1 MDEEEKKAR
10 LREIKLGNIHL
21 IGDFYLTNAI
31 PIKIISECVD
41 FLLKNV
47 DTLNICTLCELVK
60 KICKKIYFE
69 DLGLLEKITG
79 VLKDIYYNKDNLYSK
94 IDTKTKFKILDIM
107 DLKSAGFGIKEEDQ
121 LMKKDKFITEI
132 RSRKGSEFFP
142 AGINTRSRKS
152 SINPTNVEYIRRSRL
167 NSIADELKIVR
178 ENETPGLMDELVSNL
193 GSDIEFY
200 QCFRLTEE
208 EFALIQKANNGL
220 NNEIEEPEISDEEVN
235 KIFEKLS
242 EDLQC
247 EKFIL
252 VGHILENM
260 FSQNV
265 KNSNVTSSM
274 LIYLFTKNLI
284 SCEDIKHG

>member
-1 MDEEEKKAR
+1 MDDEEKRAR
-10 LREIKLGNIHL
+10 LREIKLGNIRL

-69 DLGLLEKITG
+69 DLILLENITK
-79 VLKDIYYNKDNLYSK
+79 VLKDIYYKKDVYSQ
-94 IDTKTKFKILDIM
+94 IDSKTRFKIMDIF
-107 DLKSAGFGIKEEDQ
+107 DLKAQGWGVKDEDQ
-121 LMKKDKFITEI
+121 LLKKDKFIPEI
-132 RSRKGSEFFP
+132 RSRKGSEFLH
-142 AGINTRSRKS
+142 ASGSRKS
-152 SINPTNVEYIRRSRL
+152 SINPTNVEYIRRSRF
-167 NSIADELKIVR
+167 SSMADELKIIR
-178 ENETPGLMDELVSNL
+178 DEHSGIMEELVHAL

-208 EFALIQKANNGL
+208 EFALIKKANNEL
-220 NNEIEEPEISDEEVN
+220 NTECQEAESSEDEIK
-235 KIFEKLS
+235 KIFEKLT

-247 EKFIL
+247 EKFIV

-265 KNSNVTSSM
+265 KHSNATSNM
-274 LIYLFTKNLI
+274 LIYLFTKGLI
-284 SCEDIKHG
+284 SNEDIKHGY